1 MTHDNFVVEYNYLK
15 KINEVLN
22 ECIWLVSLQS
32 HYKYKPLQM
41 TYFIFY
47 LFVLIIVDYKN

>member
-1 MTHDNFVVEYNYLK
+1 MTHNNFVVEYNYLK
-15 KINEVLN
+15 KIEEALN

-47 LFVLIIVDYKN
+47 LFALFIVD